1 MVSRDHL
8 VCILSAAELALN
20 APQDAMLHQVF
31 LDIFPGNTFATLVWT
46 WIGLVETSP
55 RLGVEVLSEHTQ
67 LTRPLAAS
75 LVVGAVH
82 LETHHTLLKVNISK
96 VVEVGCL
103 ALGAGV
109 VDGDALLNAALAVV
123 ASTAHH
129 LARLS

>member
-1 MVSRDHL
+1 MVGRDHL
-8 VCILSAAELALN
+8 VCIFSTTELALDT
-20 APQDAMLHQVF
+20 PQVALLHQVF
-31 LDIFPGNTFATLVWT
+31 LDVLPGNTFTTLVWT
-46 WIGLVETSP
+46 RISLVETSP
-55 RLGVEVLSEHTQ
+55 RLGVEVLSEHAQ

-75 LVVGAVH
+75 LVVGAMH

-103 ALGAGV
+103 ALGASV
-109 VDGDALLNAALAVV
+109 VDSDPLLDAALAVV